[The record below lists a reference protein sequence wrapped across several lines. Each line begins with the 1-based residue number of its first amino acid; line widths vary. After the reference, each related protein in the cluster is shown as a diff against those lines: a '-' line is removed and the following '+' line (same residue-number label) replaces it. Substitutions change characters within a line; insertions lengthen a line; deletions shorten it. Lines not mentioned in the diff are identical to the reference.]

1 MKQRKL
7 GMKQMKQKNK
17 LVEVLDDIVDSENQN
32 DFSIVTYRTVQKTAT
47 MIDIMG
53 VVLQQPVS
61 ALFTNLISEKLVENV
76 LQDQTNMDLLKEYF
90 KTDHSNSGFLKI
102 LEKDG
107 IIEEDFEDYVPA
119 DLLELDL

>member
-61 ALFTNLISEKLVENV
+61 ALFTNLISEKLVEIV

>member
-1 MKQRKL
+1 
-7 GMKQMKQKNK
+7 MKQKNK

-61 ALFTNLISEKLVENV
+61 ALFTNLISEKLVEIV